1 VRKTLSIAAAVASLY
16 AAGCLVATSSP
27 GPKGGAESATTEPTS
42 DTVKLYQAP
51 AGAVALTPANTKIEW
66 VGTKPDGRHTG
77 GFDKFSGAVELAGD
91 DVTKAKVTVEIDAN
105 SITSDNPKLTAHLK
119 NPDFFEVATYPTAK
133 FVTTAIQPADG
144 KAGTHTITGD
154 LTLHGQTKSISF
166 PAKVALTA
174 DAFSLDSEFKINRT
188 DFGMSYGKGKIHDDV
203 TLKVAVKAPR
213 K

>member
-1 VRKTLSIAAAVASLY
+1 VRKILSITAAVASFY
-16 AAGCLVATSSP
+16 AAGCVVATSSP
-27 GPKGGAESATTEPTS
+27 GPKGAVSSATESTT
-42 DTVKLYQAP
+42 DTVKLYRAP

-66 VGTKPDGRHTG
+66 VGTKPDGQHTG

-91 DVTKAKVTVEIDAN
+91 DASKAKITVEIDAN
-105 SITSDNPKLTAHLK
+105 SLTSDDPKLTGHLK
-119 NPDFFEVATYPTAK
+119 SPDFFEVKTYPTAK

-144 KAGTHTITGD
+144 KAGTHVITGD
-154 LTLHGQTKSISF
+154 LTLHGQTKSITF
-166 PAKVALTA
+166 PAKVAVTA